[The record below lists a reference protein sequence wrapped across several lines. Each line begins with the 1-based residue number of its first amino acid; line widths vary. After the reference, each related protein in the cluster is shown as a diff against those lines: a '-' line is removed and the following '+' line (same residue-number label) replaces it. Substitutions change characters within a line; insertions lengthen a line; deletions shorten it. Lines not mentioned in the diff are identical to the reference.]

1 MKRNKKEI
9 NIILILLMFII
20 VFETI
25 IFKIIPQYIDLISF
39 GLLFVLLI
47 YLIAKWGI
55 RKDKSYYK
63 ITTTKIVIISL
74 MMYILII
81 YLLGLIT
88 GFEKNVFSLKFV
100 KVLKNILP
108 VILNIV
114 CSDLI
119 RYIIL
124 KREPSKG
131 QTIILTILFILLNTI
146 IMVNNMILKS
156 PSQIFSMVSV
166 VLLPCIA
173 RECLY
178 TYITEKVG
186 LLPTLILHLCMELY
200 VYVVPITPAL
210 GNYISSI
217 FGILLPFAIY
227 KQVYKCVSYK
237 EKYSLYAKN
246 YVRRF
251 FFILTAGLAGVLI
264 VFVSGLTKYHLIAI
278 GSDSMNPIYYYGDA
292 VLYEKIDPKVVK
304 VDDILVFQINGEI
317 ITHRVVKIEREKGML
332 KYTTKGD
339 NNDIVDNLDVYEKN
353 VLGVVRLV
361 VKYIGYPTVKLSE
374 TLGG

>member
-1 MKRNKKEI
+1 MKKNKREI
-9 NIILILLMFII
+9 NVVLVLLMFII

-25 IFKIIPQYIDLISF
+25 IYKKLPQYIDLILF
-39 GLLFVLLI
+39 GLLFGLLV
-47 YLIAKWGI
+47 YLIAKWGF
-55 RKDKSYYK
+55 RKDKNYYR

-74 MMYILII
+74 MMYLLII

-88 GFEKNVFSLKFV
+88 GFEKNVFSLRLINI
-100 KVLKNILP
+100 LKNILP
-108 VILNIV
+108 VALSII
-114 CSDLI
+114 CSELI
-119 RYIIL
+119 RYTIL
-124 KREPSKG
+124 KREPSRG
-131 QTIILTILFILLNTI
+131 QIIILTILFIILNTI
-146 IMVNNMILKS
+146 IIVNNMILKS

-173 RECLY
+173 REILY
-178 TYITEKVG
+178 TYITEKTG

-200 VYVVPITPAL
+200 IYVVPITPAL

-227 KQVYKCVSYK
+227 KQVYKCVSYR

-251 FFILTAGLAGVLI
+251 FFVLTAGLATVLV

-292 VLYEKIDPKVVK
+292 VLYEKIDPKEVK

-317 ITHRVVKIEREKGML
+317 ITHRVVKIEMKKGIL

-339 NNDIVDNLDVYEKN
+339 NNDIVDNQDIYEKN